1 MSKAHLDLIEKLN
14 EYKKNMLDRDD
25 HNLYT
30 EKIQPYEIAFLAGK
44 VSANKLKADI
54 EDENEVL
61 ENLKKRLKAAEG
73 KITSAEVELRKALE
87 L

>member
-1 MSKAHLDLIEKLN
+1 MSKAQQDLIEKLN
-14 EYKKNMLDRDD
+14 EYKKNMVDHDD
-25 HNLYT
+25 QNVYT

-61 ENLKKRLKAAEG
+61 ENLKRRLKAEEG
-73 KITSAEVELRKALE
+73 KIAAAEVELRKVLE